1 MTQNSVPLVT
11 VNKSSKIDF
20 VLWNC
25 NGIRGKT
32 HILDYL
38 LMTNKPDIFA
48 LTETKLD
55 NTVSDNEISTDYTIY
70 RRDRRNGLGP
80 GGGVLIGVSNICP
93 ISVLNVQPSDNGE
106 LLQLDI
112 SVNGISFVLCV
123 YYRRPVIRSVDDI
136 IHWYSNIVNPNTIIL
151 GDFNLP
157 GINWNDKSVKPNDCQ
172 CYRS

>member
-70 RRDRRNGLGP
+70 LRDRRNGLGP
-80 GGGVLIGVSNICP
+80 GGG
-93 ISVLNVQPSDNGE
+93 D
-106 LLQLDI
+106 
-112 SVNGISFVLCV
+112 
-123 YYRRPVIRSVDDI
+123 R
-136 IHWYSNIVNPNTIIL
+136 
-151 GDFNLP
+151 
-157 GINWNDKSVKPNDCQ
+157 KSVV
-172 CYRS
+172 